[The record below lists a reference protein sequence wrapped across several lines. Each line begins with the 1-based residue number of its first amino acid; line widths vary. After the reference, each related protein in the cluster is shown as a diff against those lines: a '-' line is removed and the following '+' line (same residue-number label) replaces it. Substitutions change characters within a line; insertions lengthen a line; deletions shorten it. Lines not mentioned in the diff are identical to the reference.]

1 LNYFV
6 EFIHV
11 QPGSGGWRPQAST
24 HVFAF
29 DCKRVIATKPIE
41 YTL

>member
-1 LNYFV
+1 MEAQQRLA
-6 EFIHV
+6 
-11 QPGSGGWRPQAST
+11 GGGTPQAST

-41 YTL
+41 YAL